1 MNIEGSSIV
10 SYSFKESKLYC
21 YRPTL
26 PGLGILGT
34 LIGTISSA
42 AMDAVKN
49 KQPQQEYDL
58 SQLSKISPNVSFDVP
73 LGAISPNVYE
83 NEKEK
88 ELDLINSVKL
98 EWNKENVI
106 HLHSLGNSRFTFHQK

>member
-1 MNIEGSSIV
+1 MNLEGTSIV
-10 SYSFKESKLYC
+10 SYSYSESKILC

-42 AMDAVKN
+42 AMDAVSK
-49 KQPQQEYDL
+49 KGHSQETDL
-58 SQLSKISPNVSFDVP
+58 SHLSRIGPTMTFDVP
-73 LGAISPNVYE
+73 LVMTSPGTYDS
-83 NEKEK
+83 EKEK

-98 EWNKENVI
+98 EWNAQNTI
-106 HLHSLGNSRFTFHQK
+106 HLHSLGNSRFTFTGK